1 MFTLHLSRYLSG
13 PPGPEIQKLN
23 ALLHQEPYAT
33 IAYAFYWSLVL
44 TVGAP
49 LVGIGL
55 LWMSVYELICQ
66 FCWNRRRIEPKK
78 ELQQSNKE
86 LAVVITGCDSGFG
99 KELVFRLAAEGFVVF
114 AGCLKEE
121 SKKQF
126 ACEPLIHPL
135 VLDVTSDEHVQEAF
149 QMIQK
154 WLNHHD
160 TTEKKQHQRY
170 LHALVN
176 NAGIGKSGFIDW
188 SELSDYRICMEG
200 ESFISL

>member
-1 MFTLHLSRYLSG
+1 MFTLHLSRYMSG
-13 PPGPEIQKLN
+13 PPGPAIQKLN

-33 IAYAFYWSLVL
+33 IAYAFFWCLVL

-55 LWMSVYELICQ
+55 LWMLVYELIRH

-78 ELQQSNKE
+78 EQQKE
-86 LAVVITGCDSGFG
+86 LAVVVTGCDSGFG

-114 AGCLKEE
+114 AGCLNEE

-126 ACEPLIHPL
+126 ECEPLIQPL
-135 VLDVTSDEHVQEAF
+135 VLDVTSDEQVQEAF
-149 QMIQK
+149 QVVQK
-154 WLNHHD
+154 WLNHHA
-160 TTEKKQHQRY
+160 TTEEKKQQRY

-176 NAGIGKSGFIDW
+176 NAGIGKVGYIDW

-200 ESFISL
+200 ESFLSL